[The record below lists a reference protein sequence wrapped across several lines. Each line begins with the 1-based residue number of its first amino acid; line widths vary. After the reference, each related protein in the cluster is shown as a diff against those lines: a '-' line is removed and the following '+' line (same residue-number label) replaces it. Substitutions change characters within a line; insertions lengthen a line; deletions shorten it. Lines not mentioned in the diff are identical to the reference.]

1 MLDVSTGCP
10 IEYLQHMWRWVQE
23 QATPSDPPDFY
34 ICKVSVHSQIGWIDR
49 PLPWKLSRSAADT
62 NLAKAS

>member
-34 ICKVSVHSQIGWIDR
+34 ICKVSVHSQIG
-49 PLPWKLSRSAADT
+49 
-62 NLAKAS
+62 